1 MLRIIFLFILLFLA
15 TGCSKKDE
23 NLSILKEK
31 NLETQ
36 MIEVYNQAYKEF
48 ENMQGLWDYKF

>member
-1 MLRIIFLFILLFLA
+1 MMLRNILLFVLLFFA
-15 TGCSKKDE
+15 VSGCSKKDE

-36 MIEVYNQAYKEF
+36 MIEVYNQA
-48 ENMQGLWDYKF
+48 